1 MVAFPRGRQWHEP
14 ACESIPNGVITQRA
28 DVSESSATRHFS
40 NDTHPLSLSSVHLSL
55 SALVYVSVC
64 YTPPPSLFVF
74 IFVSVAV
81 CLIFPCL
88 SLCVSLCL
96 FHFPHLS
103 HSLSLSSLHCLFLFD
118 IAPSLAVCLI
128 PLFLSIPLHSFCL
141 FGSVCLPHSPPPTL
155 SGMSV
160 SVSVGLCHFA
170 LTSSHRF
177 CLHSLFLCLSVSL
190 SPFSIPHSLC
200 LHSFCVC
207 LSVSPSLCL
216 FLPLSVFLSPS
227 VCLTLNS
234 YTPLSLSPSWP
245 NTPAWNLCTLHH

>member
-40 NDTHPLSLSSVHLSL
+40 KDTHPLSLSSVHLSL

-64 YTPPPSLFVF
+64 YTPPSTSHSLSSL
-74 IFVSVAV
+74 FVSVAV
-81 CLIFPCL
+81 CLIFPCP

-118 IAPSLAVCLI
+118 IAPSLAICLI

-141 FGSVCLPHSPPPTL
+141 FASVCLPHSSPPT
-155 SGMSV
+155 
-160 SVSVGLCHFA
+160 
-170 LTSSHRF
+170 
-177 CLHSLFLCLSVSL
+177 
-190 SPFSIPHSLC
+190 
-200 LHSFCVC
+200 
-207 LSVSPSLCL
+207 PSLVCL
-216 FLPLSVFLSPS
+216 FL
-227 VCLTLNS
+227 
-234 YTPLSLSPSWP
+234 SL
-245 NTPAWNLCTLHH
+245 